1 MKSRGLVLRLKSQ
14 REIFEDLIQIYARI
28 PPWKHAYQARK
39 ELLFHHPI
47 ALLQYHTIAA
57 EFIMAW

>member
-1 MKSRGLVLRLKSQ
+1 MKSRGLVLILKSH

-39 ELLFHHPI
+39 EFLFHHPI
-47 ALLQYHTIAA
+47 ALLQNHALAA
-57 EFIMAW
+57 ECIMTS